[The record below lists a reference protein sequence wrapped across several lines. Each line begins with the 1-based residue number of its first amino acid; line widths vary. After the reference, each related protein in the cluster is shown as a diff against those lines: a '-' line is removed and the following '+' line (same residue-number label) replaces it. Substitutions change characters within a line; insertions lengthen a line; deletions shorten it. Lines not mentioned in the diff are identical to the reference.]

1 MKQLQWFVY
10 RDVFGFVRGPA
21 AAFVTFC
28 RTRAPE
34 PEIVARSRDL
44 AEERRRQEQAR
55 IEHEAAQAAQD
66 EAYLRRLAEMTDGE
80 IELLKNE
87 ARKSLGPLHR
97 GDDSP
102 AFVGTLKK
110 LVIEHKDTVVSTE
123 MGGVA

>member
-21 AAFVTFC
+21 AAFVTYC

-34 PEIVARSRDL
+34 PENVARGHDV
-44 AEERRRQEQAR
+44 AEERCRQEHERAR
-55 IEHEAAQAAQD
+55 QKAALKAQD